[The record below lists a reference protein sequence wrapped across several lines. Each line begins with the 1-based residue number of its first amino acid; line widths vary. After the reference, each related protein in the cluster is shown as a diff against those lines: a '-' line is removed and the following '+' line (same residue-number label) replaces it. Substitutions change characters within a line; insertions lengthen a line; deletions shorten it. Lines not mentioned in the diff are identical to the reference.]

1 MYTELIKN
9 KGLSVTQKR
18 IALLKGL
25 DVANKPITIEELR
38 AQMTDNM
45 DVSTMYRS
53 LKKLV
58 DAGIVYQTDFRD
70 GVSYFEFG
78 GITWLAIGVGLLIAG
93 VKGYLVASQF
103 MHLNDNNPTINWTLI
118 LTAMFLL
125 LLFAIPKLWENDLVT
140 VDAPLFDELGEEHH
154 SNDGEHH

>member
-1 MYTELIKN
+1 MSHDNIKN
-9 KGLSVTQKR
+9 HVKVYWNVFY
-18 IALLKGL
+18 ALLTL
-25 DVANKPITIEELR
+25 TILTVA
-38 AQMTDNM
+38 
-45 DVSTMYRS
+45 
-53 LKKLV
+53 
-58 DAGIVYQTDFRD
+58 
-70 GVSYFEFG
+70 VSYFEFG

-140 VDAPLFDELGEEHH
+140 SKTTTLFDDLGEEQIDDGGHH
-154 SNDGEHH
+154 